1 MHTKHPKIQQNKLGA
16 FGRYE
21 VRIYGS
27 PCDQIKNFAL
37 KAAAAFHHDFST
49 AYVDYDH
56 DYLDPPFPNTSRPEV
71 FDLSLNDQ
79 DTTWQIQKTKE
90 HLDFDHR
97 LASKHIDL
105 AFINANHPWP
115 KPTESSLNLL
125 LFSNKKWA
133 RLKEKNK
140 GFDSIDLVVFLDQ
153 KPVDFHDFVP
163 EGTPEFDVQ
172 SEGAWFSF
180 LSSKIR
186 PAELHALI
194 LSGGKS
200 QRMGQDKGQLNYH
213 GVDQRH
219 HLDALLKNHCVEVH
233 HSVLDASEF
242 PDLNC
247 IEDRFLE
254 LGPFGAISSAFLH
267 NPNVAYLVVAVDL
280 PFLDERLIEELI
292 NERSPKHIATAIH
305 NPETN
310 WPDPLCTI
318 WEPKSY
324 FSLMDFLA
332 LGYSCP
338 RKVLINSN
346 TKVYSS
352 EYVDQ
357 LTNANTKEEFLKIK
371 ALLDQEVKD

>member
-172 SEGAWFSF
+172 SEG
-180 LSSKIR
+180 
-186 PAELHALI
+186 
-194 LSGGKS
+194 
-200 QRMGQDKGQLNYH
+200 
-213 GVDQRH
+213 
-219 HLDALLKNHCVEVH
+219 
-233 HSVLDASEF
+233 
-242 PDLNC
+242 
-247 IEDRFLE
+247 
-254 LGPFGAISSAFLH
+254 
-267 NPNVAYLVVAVDL
+267 
-280 PFLDERLIEELI
+280 
-292 NERSPKHIATAIH
+292 
-305 NPETN
+305 
-310 WPDPLCTI
+310 
-318 WEPKSY
+318 
-324 FSLMDFLA
+324 
-332 LGYSCP
+332 
-338 RKVLINSN
+338 
-346 TKVYSS
+346 
-352 EYVDQ
+352 
-357 LTNANTKEEFLKIK
+357 
-371 ALLDQEVKD
+371 